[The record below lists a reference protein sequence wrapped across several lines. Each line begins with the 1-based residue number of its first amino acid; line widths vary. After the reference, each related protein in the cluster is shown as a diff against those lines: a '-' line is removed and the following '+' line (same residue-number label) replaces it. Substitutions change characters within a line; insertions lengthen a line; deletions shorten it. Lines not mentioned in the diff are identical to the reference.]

1 MPNKEIKV
9 EVRAE
14 TGQFEKSMDKVA
26 DAVRKATASVSG
38 DGERIQQY
46 FKQLNDSAKT
56 PVSGMRALGKEA
68 DGLKSKLAQA
78 RESIL
83 SVNTALKGVM
93 AATALGSVAAV
104 GSAIADM
111 GLSAIKA
118 SAQMKQYEVAFST
131 MLGSAEEG
139 KKMLQ
144 ELQQFA
150 VETPFDVQGVV
161 STSQKLMAFG
171 VEADELVDTMRVL
184 GDATA
189 AFGGNAELLDRMG
202 YALGQMRVSGR
213 LNAQDMNQLANAGI
227 PAWEML
233 AQAAGKSVAEVRK
246 ASEQGLIDGQMA
258 ADVIMAGMQDRY
270 SGAMEAMSQEV
281 GGLWSSI
288 VESGQIALATVGDY
302 LVDTFDIKGILN
314 EVSEVVGGVS
324 KAFSKAREQGKSF
337 SEAIREAVPAPV
349 IVAVGA
355 LTAAVGG
362 AFVVACTAGAVAFA
376 GIVAP
381 VALVVAKVAAVGAAV
396 AALYAYWDDLSAVAS
411 DAWAAVENATAQA
424 VAFVAEMLVAMA
436 AGGIATVLKLGEGIV
451 GIIGDALDEAGG
463 YCPEFLKTFQTML
476 SDAFDAVC
484 SWADN
489 CIAEIKRVLAA
500 QDEVEAAVAVAT
512 AGNSSGD
519 AEKEKKSDSNRFSD
533 VAEKFRNSFRRAGG
547 GGASK
552 GSSSSQKSKDNDLER
567 KEQEINRITE
577 AIARA
582 KNATADL
589 VQSFA
594 DMKADIDLAGLT
606 GSEAVYASIKAEKEE
621 RIRAIDEVLAKQK
634 NAIEEAEKMRQ
645 SAESTGNAEALA
657 AAQALID
664 ERKALNKKSEL
675 EAKAMKEQIA
685 QQEYDKRIQLDT
697 QLNAARAEMN
707 AALNAATHEQFLAYL
722 ESEQMAQLTALQE
735 EMAYRQQLLD
745 WRMESER
752 SLLDFGI
759 QAADTLKNQLSSGL
773 ADIITQGGTLAEVFK
788 NITQSIA
795 NMFIEYMINKKLA
808 AALDSMLNKKNETE
822 ASSAAS
828 ANVAAAVQKS
838 IAELGPI
845 AGPLAYSM
853 AVSTMMSVG
862 LGSMA
867 VKKAQGGI
875 VYGAGTSTSDS
886 IPAMLSNGEYVVRA
900 AAVRKI
906 GLPMLNAIN
915 AGKGFADGGIVS
927 ASAFVGKS
935 QSVAKSAPAPAN
947 VNLHIT
953 AMDASGFS
961 DFLRNGGLDEI
972 KQALVDN
979 DRNFASVAGVW

>member
-1 MPNKEIKV
+1 MSNKEIKV

-26 DAVRKATASVSG
+26 DAVRKATDSVSG

-68 DGLKSKLAQA
+68 DGLKGKLAEA

-93 AATALGSVAAV
+93 AATAIGSIAAV
-104 GSAIADM
+104 GTAIFNT
-111 GLSAIKA
+111 GLSAVKA

-131 MLGSAEEG
+131 MLKSQEKGRA
-139 KKMLQ
+139 MLAD
-144 ELQQFA
+144 LQNFA

-171 VEADELVDTMRVL
+171 VEADKVVDTMRIL

-189 AFGGNAELLDRMG
+189 AFGGNTELLDRMG

-233 AQAAGKSVAEVRK
+233 AEAAGKSVAEVRK

-281 GGLWSSI
+281 GGLWSGI

-302 LVDTFDIKGILN
+302 LVDTFDIKGILS
-314 EVSEVVGGVS
+314 EVSETLGSVS
-324 KAFSKAREQGKSF
+324 KALMEARQQGKSF

-349 IVAVGA
+349 IIAVGA
-355 LTAAVGG
+355 LAAVIAGG
-362 AFVVACTAGAVAFA
+362 LVAACVAGVAALA
-376 GIVAP
+376 GLVAP
-381 VALVVAKVAAVGAAV
+381 VAPFVAGMAAVGAAI

-424 VAFVAEMLVAMA
+424 VGFVAEMLVAMV

-463 YCPEFLKTFQTML
+463 YCPDFLKTFQTML

-484 SWADN
+484 SWADS

-500 QDEVEAAVAVAT
+500 QDEVETAVAT
-512 AGNSSGD
+512 APASEGTNE
-519 AEKEKKSDSNRFSD
+519 EKPKGKSKSRTD
-533 VAEKFRNSFRRAGG
+533 VNKTFRNSFRRAGG

-577 AIARA
+577 ALGRA
-582 KNATADL
+582 QEATRQLTESFDDL
-589 VQSFA
+589 KVDINFA
-594 DMKADIDLAGLT
+594 GMS
-606 GSEAVYASIKAEKEE
+606 GSDAVYEEIERERNQRIKA
-621 RIRAIDEVLAKQK
+621 IDDVLAKQK
-634 NAIEEAEKMRQ
+634 QAITDAEKLRD
-645 SAESTGNAEALA
+645 SATKTGNAKAIA
-657 AAQALID
+657 DA
-664 ERKALNKKSEL
+664 KALCKERENIYNNSLAQRVAL
-675 EAKAMKEQIA
+675 EEQIEA
-685 QQEYDKRIQLDT
+685 QQNAKKLQLDT
-697 QLNAARAEMN
+697 QLNAARAEMD
-707 AALNAATHEQFLAYL
+707 AALNAATHEEFLAYL
-722 ESEQMAQLTALQE
+722 ESEKLAKYEALMEEQE
-735 EMAYRQQLLD
+735 LRQQLLE
-745 WRMESER
+745 WR
-752 SLLDFGI
+752 
-759 QAADTLKNQLSSGL
+759 LSQG
-773 ADIITQGGTLAEVFK
+773 DIAEQMTDLWIDYGRNV
-788 NITQSIA
+788 
-795 NMFIEYMINKKLA
+795 
-808 AALDSMLNKKNETE
+808 
-822 ASSAAS
+822 ASSIGQAVGSIVDGSKSVGQAMREVLNSIINNIVTTAAEF
-828 ANVAAAVQKS
+828 AAVCAMLS
-838 IAELGPI
+838 MYGVNPPGPI
-845 AGPLAYSM
+845 AAKMMFGIGVTHQYEAGSKGAKLAGQKFAS
-853 AVSTMMSVG
+853 
-862 LGSMA
+862 
-867 VKKAQGGI
+867 GGI
-875 VYGAGTSTSDS
+875 IYGPGTSTSDS

-906 GLPMLNAIN
+906 GLPTLNAIN
-915 AGKGFADGGIVS
+915 AGRGFADGGVVS

-935 QSVAKSAPAPAN
+935 QAPAKSTPVPAN
-947 VNLHIT
+947 VNLSIT

-972 KQALVDN
+972 KQALFDN
-979 DRNFASVAGVW
+979 DRNFASAAGVW